1 MTDSI
6 AFTPA
11 FKHTPW
17 VDTRD
22 RVSASGPNG
31 FNIRFDTLQQ
41 DLESLSG
48 VVKTI
53 DVAIK
58 AAGQHISV
66 ERKLSVAPAFAPLAG
81 DSNWELDTNGVAVRP
96 ALAVSARGIVAVPL
110 PDGAKLLKFR
120 ALGTNTGSGTL
131 NILLVRSPISQTPT
145 QQVLSRVVGTGTYDA
160 SENIQPGME
169 RVDMNGFRYS
179 VKASLASASTSDT
192 VTIASLQISYILD

>member
-6 AFTPA
+6 IFTPA

-31 FNIRFDTLQQ
+31 FNIRFDTLQK

-53 DVAIK
+53 DTAIK
-58 AAGQHISV
+58 LTGQHIAV

-81 DSNWELDTNGVAVRP
+81 DPNWELDTNGVAVRP
-96 ALAVSARGIVAVPL
+96 ATATSARGIVAVAP

-120 ALGTNTGSGTL
+120 ALGTNTGNGTL
-131 NILLVRSPISQTPT
+131 NILLVRSPISQSPN
-145 QQVLSRVVGTGTYDA
+145 QQILSRVVGAGTYDL

-169 RVDMNGFRYS
+169 RVDMNAFRYS
-179 VKASLASASTSDT
+179 VKASLVSASTSDT
-192 VTIASLQISYILD
+192 VTIASVQISYILD